1 MKRSFYIIA
10 LALLAAAVSCEEWE
24 PVFTGKYDNPEQY
37 VPAGMEANTSIAELK
52 AMYKGKPVKI
62 ATNTVIKGQVT
73 TSDQQGNLYKSFY
86 IQDET
91 GGIEIKM
98 GTNGLYNEYKLGQ
111 WIYVDCN
118 GLTLGDYRGMVNLGY
133 EDPTGEYETGY
144 LELKLFIETHIF
156 RGELGEPVKPVVLS
170 PSEMQKSQNLG
181 KYVTIE
187 NVTYDN
193 NIFILAYL
201 DGTGDRKD
209 YTNNCFFIEDG
220 TYGVTTWA
228 CSETKFK
235 EYLYSGCFD
244 DVKTNGGTSI
254 GSLKSVDNKGN
265 VVYNMTTDAYA
276 VSQYFKAGGKN
287 IQIRTSGYA
296 KFADYE
302 IDPAILSGKPISITG
317 ILTIYDGETQFTLID
332 LDGIKIQ

>member
-1 MKRSFYIIA
+1 MKIRFYISAIA
-10 LALLAAAVSCEEWE
+10 MLVAAVSCEEWQ
-24 PVFTGKYDNPEQY
+24 PVFTGKYENPEQY
-37 VPAGMEANTSIAELK
+37 TPTNLEANTTIAELK
-52 AMYKGKPVKI
+52 AMYNGKPVDIDKDI
-62 ATNTVIKGQVT
+62 VIKGQVT

-111 WIYVDCN
+111 WIYIDCN
-118 GLTLGDYRGMVNLGY
+118 GLTLGSYKGMVNLGY
-133 EDPTGEYETGY
+133 KDPTGEYETGY
-144 LELKLFIETHIF
+144 LELRLFIDSHVF
-156 RGELGEPVKPVVLS
+156 RGEMGELVKPVVVQPADL
-170 PSEMQKSQNLG
+170 QKSQYHG
-181 KYVTIE
+181 TYVTIE

-193 NIFILAYL
+193 QIFILAYL

-209 YTNNCFFIEDG
+209 YNNNCFFIEED

-244 DVKTNGGTSI
+244 NCATNGGVKIS
-254 GSLKSVDNKGN
+254 SLKSTDDKGN
-265 VVYNMTTDAYA
+265 TVYNMTTDAYA
-276 VSQYFKAGGKN
+276 VSQYFKAGGKS

-302 IDPAILSGKPISITG
+302 IDSQILAGNPINITG
-317 ILTIYDGETQFTLID
+317 ILSIYNGETQFTLID
-332 LDGIKIQ
+332 LGGVEIQ